1 MSYEFAVKL
10 LDQVKD
16 GALVPEYLITKA
28 LELTGDI
35 EQPYS

>member
-10 LDQVKD
+10 LDQVRD
-16 GALVPEYLITKA
+16 GALIQEHLITQA

-35 EQPYS
+35 ERPYS

>member
-1 MSYEFAVKL
+1 MSYEYAVRL

-35 EQPYS
+35 ECTYA

>member
-10 LDQVKD
+10 LDQVRD
-16 GALVPEYLITKA
+16 GSLIPEHLITKA

-35 EQPYS
+35 ERPYS

>member
-35 EQPYS
+35 ECTYS

>member
-35 EQPYS
+35 ELPYA

>member
-1 MSYEFAVKL
+1 MTYEFAVKL

-16 GALVPEYLITKA
+16 GALIPEHLITKA

-35 EQPYS
+35 ERTYA